1 MQIHLKSKYMDD
13 EVIVQRSKYFT
24 GSLALISVMAD
35 GSGPAMA
42 FSVNVQGVSET
53 LPHDEFVLKDYGENE
68 GVLKALEEAGVVKE
82 TGQIAEVGFVE
93 CPVVRLIDPER
104 FENLHKG

>member
-1 MQIHLKSKYMDD
+1 MQIHLKSKFVD
-13 EVIVQRSKYFT
+13 EEIIVKRSQYFQ
-24 GSLALISVMAD
+24 GGLALVASDLEGQPACTFSIWISQSTP
-35 GSGPAMA
+35 G
-42 FSVNVQGVSET
+42 
-53 LPHDEFVLKDYGENE
+53 LPEDQFVFKNYSENE
-68 GVLKALEEAGVVKE
+68 GMLEALKEAGVVKE